1 MEYEE
6 ALVDRTSKVITCLA
20 VAGSLSFSPGAV
32 AAPIAGDAVPVPSE
46 RNFATHRGKGIVEK
60 VDAAARR
67 MTIKHGPVP
76 SAGWSAGTTTFEVG
90 ERVSF
95 DGIHSGNEVDF
106 EFVPADSGRYRITT
120 LSKSTAADGR
130 AEARL
135 PGSGHTVRGSPSSS

>member
-1 MEYEE
+1 MDTT
-6 ALVDRTSKVITCLA
+6 AKTIACM
-20 VAGSLSFSPGAV
+20 AV
-32 AAPIAGDAVPVPSE
+32 AASLSLGVGAGAAAIAGDAASAPGEQS
-46 RNFATHRGKGIVEK
+46 FATHRGKGIVEK

-95 DGIHSGNEVDF
+95 DGIRSGNEVDF
-106 EFVPADSGRYRITT
+106 EFVPADGRYRITT

-130 AEARL
+130 ADARL
-135 PGSGHTVRGSPSSS
+135 PRSGLTVRGFPSSS